1 MDLSH
6 PPACPPAIIK
16 RPRPR
21 LALVIGSGGV
31 RSASAV
37 GVMDTVVRAGL
48 RPDLI
53 VGCSSGAVFG
63 APLAL
68 GLSAEM
74 TMRLAT
80 SLWSPE
86 LTEQRRW
93 MAYLQLIAPRMA
105 GFGRD
110 FSLRSER
117 LIVQRLESL
126 FKDLRLEDLRTQ
138 LRIAATDA
146 ATGEPVVL
154 STGSIVRAVQASM
167 AVPFLWPSVEIDGRH
182 LVDGVVSNPLP
193 LSAAADATV
202 VLALGFRGDMPRR
215 VNRISRLIAQVS
227 TSLINNLYDAR
238 LSAAR
243 ASGQCLIEIEP
254 VWSSRIGLWDPSA
267 LNDAFESGRKAAALM
282 LPNIERA
289 LDLPPREI
297 AA

>member
-6 PPACPPAIIK
+6 PPACPPAVIK

-37 GVMDTVVRAGL
+37 GVMDTLVRAGL

-80 SLWSPE
+80 TLWSPE

-93 MAYLQLIAPRMA
+93 RAYLQLIAPRMA

-110 FSLRSER
+110 FSLRSEH
-117 LIVQRLESL
+117 LIVQRLEGL

-154 STGSIVRAVQASM
+154 STGSLVRAVQASM
-167 AVPFLWPSVEIDGRH
+167 AVPVLWPSVEIDGRH

-193 LSAAADATV
+193 LSAASDAMV

-215 VNRISRLIAQVS
+215 VNRISRLIAQVG

-243 ASGQCLIEIEP
+243 ASGQRLIEIAP

-267 LNDAFESGRKAAALM
+267 LKDAFESGRKAAALV

-289 LDLPPREI
+289 LDLPPTQI

>member
-1 MDLSH
+1 MTPSH
-6 PPACPPAIIK
+6 TLTAPAKVPL
-16 RPRPR
+16 R
-21 LALVIGSGGV
+21 LALVIGSGGI

-37 GVMDTVVRAGL
+37 GVVDVLTRAGL

-68 GLSAEM
+68 GLSADM

-93 MAYLQLIAPRMA
+93 RAYLQVVAPRLA

-110 FSLRSER
+110 FSLRDER
-117 LIVQRLESL
+117 LIVQRLETV
-126 FKDLRLEDLRTQ
+126 FRDLRLEDLRTR
-138 LRIAATDA
+138 LRVTATDA
-146 ATGEPVVL
+146 DTGEPVVL
-154 STGSIVRAVQASM
+154 STGSIVRTVQASM

-182 LVDGVVSNPLP
+182 LVDGVVSDPLP
-193 LSAAADATV
+193 LSAARDAGV

-215 VNRISRLIAQVS
+215 VNRVSRLIAQVS

-243 ASGQCLIEIEP
+243 ASGQRLIELAP
-254 VWSSRIGLWDPSA
+254 PWPRRIGLWDPGA
-267 LNDAFESGRKAAALM
+267 LNDAFEAGRKAAELALPAIEEALQ
-282 LPNIERA
+282 LPTTQRA
-289 LDLPPREI
+289 
-297 AA
+297 A